1 MLTLTGKEIKDL
13 AEAVGLVIKP
23 LDYED
28 ELETEMTIIDCPA
41 SGVLDDDGKATHF
54 QHVAYYSEYPE
65 EGMCPLG
72 DEVTANAATKAEHE
86 TCAKKLPDV
95 LFDGYAV
102 MQALGMRQQA
112 RTSPENVSDVLD
124 AVVRLMRSN
133 AKLCGERSESAAM
146 ISSASLSPCHQ
157 NRLLTRRRT

>member
-13 AEAVGLVIKP
+13 AEAVGLVISP

-41 SGVLDDDGKATHF
+41 SGVLDDDGKATHY

-72 DEVTANAATKAEHE
+72 DEVTPNR
-86 TCAKKLPDV
+86 V
-95 LFDGYAV
+95 IDGT
-102 MQALGMRQQA
+102 G
-112 RTSPENVSDVLD
+112 
-124 AVVRLMRSN
+124 
-133 AKLCGERSESAAM
+133 
-146 ISSASLSPCHQ
+146 
-157 NRLLTRRRT
+157 